1 MKEYKVYQTIWTIV
15 EAENEMEAVD
25 QVREDESI
33 YEGWTKCEVED
44 INKTPADIVDFYP
57 TLNGGRINE
66 NK

>member
-1 MKEYKVYQTIWTIV
+1 
-15 EAENEMEAVD
+15 MEAVD

-33 YEGWTKCEVED
+33 YEGWTKWEVED